1 MKLDDVIALVSSVP
15 CRIAPVLHPGGPV
28 SRPSRGRTDRPR
40 VGAVSHS
47 GTGYG
52 IIASV
57 RVERA
62 EDDGEW
68 MLRMV
73 VRAAVNPSDING
85 GVINKY
91 MSPYLGTV
99 LGTTVAAENQ
109 QNAQQR
115 SQMQHP
121 TSWNRKLAVPN
132 KPP

>member
-1 MKLDDVIALVSSVP
+1 MKLNDVIALVSSVP

-73 VRAAVNPSDING
+73 VRAAVNPSEEGAIASAIAHDWLHITE
-85 GVINKY
+85 Y
-91 MSPYLGTV
+91 MVTGSPDDERDRQAWDERRARREA
-99 LGTTVAAENQ
+99 VAA
-109 QNAQQR
+109 ALR
-115 SQMQHP
+115 GM
-121 TSWNRKLAVPN
+121 
-132 KPP
+132 